1 MIQLVKVMIELRV
14 IELVVI
20 VMILLVIVMIASK
33 IRNLVIVK
41 IKLIII

>member
-1 MIQLVKVMIELRV
+1 MVQLVKGMIELRV

>member
-1 MIQLVKVMIELRV
+1 MVQLVKRMIELRV
-14 IELVVI
+14 IERVVI
-20 VMILLVIVMIASK
+20 VMIMLVIVMIASK